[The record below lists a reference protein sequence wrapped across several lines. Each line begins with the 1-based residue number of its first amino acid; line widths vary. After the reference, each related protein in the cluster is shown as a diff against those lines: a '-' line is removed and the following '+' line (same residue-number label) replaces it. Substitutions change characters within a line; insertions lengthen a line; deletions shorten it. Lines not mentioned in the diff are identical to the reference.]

1 MERCKICKVPLGGV
15 LGKVA
20 KALFRVKP
28 SDKDDSV
35 CNKCS
40 EQKPDKKPTKGSL
53 QSETY
58 QCQICGRMIHKEH
71 SLEHVKAE
79 EYIINLIRKDHI
91 DWQHKEPTC
100 QECLEYYR
108 RLVNENEI

>member
-1 MERCKICKVPLGGV
+1 MERCKICKVPLSGV

-20 KALFRVKP
+20 KVLFRVKP
-28 SDKDDSV
+28 SDKEGSV
-35 CNKCS
+35 CNKCL
-40 EQKPDKKPTKGSL
+40 EKKSNKKTSKLS
-53 QSETY
+53 QSGTY

-79 EYIINLIRKDHI
+79 EYIINLIRKDHV
-91 DWQHKEPTC
+91 DWRHKEPTC

-108 RLVNENEI
+108 KLVKENEI